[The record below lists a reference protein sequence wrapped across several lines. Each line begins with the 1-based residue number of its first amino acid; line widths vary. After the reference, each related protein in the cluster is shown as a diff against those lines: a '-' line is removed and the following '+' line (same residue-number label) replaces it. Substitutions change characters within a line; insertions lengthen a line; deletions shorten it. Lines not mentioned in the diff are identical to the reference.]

1 MKLVGFPIH
10 YSPSPSEP
18 SCSLGQATSG
28 NRWCLLCVFHHHAR
42 ARVSSKRQT
51 HEGGE
56 GVEKK

>member
-18 SCSLGQATSG
+18 SSSLGQATSG
-28 NRWCLLCVFHHHAR
+28 DRWRLLCVLHHR
-42 ARVSSKRQT
+42 ACTRLSSKRQSD
-51 HEGGE
+51 EGGE